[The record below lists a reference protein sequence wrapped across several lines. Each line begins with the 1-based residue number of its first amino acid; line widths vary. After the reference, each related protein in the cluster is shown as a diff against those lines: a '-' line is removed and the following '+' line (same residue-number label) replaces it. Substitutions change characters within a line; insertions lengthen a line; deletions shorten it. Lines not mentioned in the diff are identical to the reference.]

1 MDNKKHIIFLS
12 GNFLSLQETEKDDVL
27 EFTLT
32 YTTPVGN
39 RTVKYINKAYNGDI
53 IEHMNPNKSEFNNV
67 QFIKNNYQNIYRE
80 GNSDNYEIVSDI
92 SNISIDIL
100 EYMKDNKT
108 AYSID
113 GHIQFVIDVAPY
125 CWTKFV
131 KTVFGNSPFNLGEK
145 NISYIPFDM
154 SSLFDIVYKD
164 IDISRL
170 NLYNKF
176 MSMDDFKFIDI
187 TQEDTVDGFV
197 KNKIMSYLYDKMMQE
212 VIIL

>member
-1 MDNKKHIIFLS
+1 MNSKKHLIFLS
-12 GNFLSLQETEKDDVL
+12 GNFLSLQETSEDDVL

-39 RTVKYINKAYNGDI
+39 RTVKYINNVYNGDI
-53 IEHMNPNKSEFNNV
+53 IEHMNPDKSEFNNV
-67 QFIKNNYQNIYRE
+67 QFIKNNYENIYRD
-80 GNSDNYEIVSDI
+80 GTGDYEVISDI
-92 SNISIDIL
+92 SNISRDIL

-108 AYSID
+108 AYSVD

-125 CWTKFV
+125 CWTKFI
-131 KTVFGNSPFNLGEK
+131 KTVFGNFPFNLGEK

-164 IDISRL
+164 IDMSRL

-176 MSMDDFKFIDI
+176 MSENDYKFINV

-197 KNKIMSYLYDKMMQE
+197 KNRMMTYLYDKMMQE